1 MENVAS
7 GELFVD
13 SIFIMQLW
21 LLVVCMVLHLILL
34 IKYTGENHVFLVA
47 YSLSILSKMLFH
59 YWYLVPF
66 DVGGILEEELA

>member
-13 SIFIMQLW
+13 SIFILQLW

-34 IKYTGENHVFLVA
+34 IKYTGENRVFLVA

>member
-13 SIFIMQLW
+13 SIFILQLW
-21 LLVVCMVLHLILL
+21 LLVVRMVLHLILL
-34 IKYTGENHVFLVA
+34 IKYTGENRVFLVA
-47 YSLSILSKMLFH
+47 YRLSILSKMLFH

-66 DVGGILEEELA
+66 NVGGILEEELA